1 MRGTNGPTFVAACC
15 MALAWTGAARAQEIV
30 ATVHLD
36 APAECPDRAS
46 VEREIARLLQT
57 SSSESVEATMRVTRN
72 GESLELVL
80 DVRGG
85 SRRLTSVSC
94 DDLLRAAALVVA
106 MAVDPDAVERAES
119 APGAVSGRAGES
131 VSESESESESESASE
146 SASESESESES
157 ASESAAGLS
166 VPAESVDAP
175 ITPAGRARR
184 VSVFAG
190 AHATLIIGALPRAT
204 MGASLV
210 VGIAMPGLEVS
221 LAGSLSGSSATNLV
235 TVPDAGARFRLAFG
249 RVQVGLPFRIG
260 STTVVPH
267 VFFDLGA
274 MSWESFGVTHPGA
287 GTSVWLSPGVGIE
300 ARFALTGWL
309 AVSSFADL
317 LVPIHR
323 PDFFLDELPGAE
335 TAHTAAPFAFS
346 VGLGL
351 TVQIPPN

>member
-1 MRGTNGPTFVAACC
+1 
-15 MALAWTGAARAQEIV
+15 
-30 ATVHLD
+30 
-36 APAECPDRAS
+36 
-46 VEREIARLLQT
+46 
-57 SSSESVEATMRVTRN
+57 
-72 GESLELVL
+72 
-80 DVRGG
+80 
-85 SRRLTSVSC
+85 
-94 DDLLRAAALVVA
+94 
-106 MAVDPDAVERAES
+106 
-119 APGAVSGRAGES
+119 
-131 VSESESESESESASE
+131 
-146 SASESESESES
+146 
-157 ASESAAGLS
+157 
-166 VPAESVDAP
+166 
-175 ITPAGRARR
+175 
-184 VSVFAG
+184 
-190 AHATLIIGALPRAT
+190 LIIGALPRAT